1 MNKKTIIIALLIILV
16 LIIFIAIKKD
26 KKQNNQEIT
35 ENNQEILVQ
44 TLEDGTKLN
53 TSTKLLETKKIENLE
68 ISNSQ
73 LTNKEGKTIL
83 LADVKNVG
91 STTIQM
97 IQLEITLV
105 DSNQKKI
112 EKLDGLL
119 GTIKPGETVQLN
131 IEATEDYSDIYDYT
145 VKIEY
150 NK

>member
-1 MNKKTIIIALLIILV
+1 MNKKTIIITLLIILA

-26 KKQNNQEIT
+26 KRQNKHEIT

-105 DSNQKKI
+105 DSNQKEI

-119 GTIKPGETVQLN
+119 GTIKLGETVQLN
-131 IEATEDYSDIYDYT
+131 IEATEDYSDIYDYI
-145 VKIEY
+145 VNIKR
-150 NK
+150 

>member
-16 LIIFIAIKKD
+16 LIIFITIKKD
-26 KKQNNQEIT
+26 QKQNNQEIT

-53 TSTKLLETKKIENLE
+53 TSTKLLET
-68 ISNSQ
+68 SNSQ

-97 IQLEITLV
+97 VQLEITLV
-105 DSNQKKI
+105 DSNQKEI

-131 IEATEDYSDIYDYT
+131 VEATEDYSNIYDYI
-145 VKIEY
+145 VNIKR
-150 NK
+150 

>member
-131 IEATEDYSDIYDYT
+131 IEATEDYSDIYDYI
-145 VKIEY
+145 VNIKR
-150 NK
+150 

>member
-1 MNKKTIIIALLIILV
+1 M
-16 LIIFIAIKKD
+16 
-26 KKQNNQEIT
+26 
-35 ENNQEILVQ
+35 VQ

-105 DSNQKKI
+105 DSNQKEI

-131 IEATEDYSDIYDYT
+131 IEATEDYSDIYDYI
-145 VKIEY
+145 VNIKR
-150 NK
+150 

>member
-1 MNKKTIIIALLIILV
+1 MNKKTIIITLLIILA

-26 KKQNNQEIT
+26 NKQNNQEIT

-53 TSTKLLETKKIENLE
+53 TSTKLLETKKVENLE

-91 STTIQM
+91 NTTIQM

-105 DSNQKKI
+105 DSNQKEI

-131 IEATEDYSDIYDYT
+131 IEATEDYSNIYDYI
-145 VKIEY
+145 VNIKR
-150 NK
+150 

>member
-1 MNKKTIIIALLIILV
+1 MNKKTIIIMILIILILIV
-16 LIIFIAIKKD
+16 LFVIKKD
-26 KKQNNQEIT
+26 KQQTKQETI

-44 TLEDGTKLN
+44 TLQDGTKLN
-53 TSTKLLETKKIENLE
+53 TSTKILETKKIENLE

-73 LTNKEGKTIL
+73 LTNKDGKTIL

-105 DSNQKKI
+105 DRNQNEI

-131 IEATEDYSDIYDYT
+131 IEATEDYSDIYDYI
-145 VKIEY
+145 VNIKR
-150 NK
+150 

>member
-16 LIIFIAIKKD
+16 LIIFITIKKD
-26 KKQNNQEIT
+26 QKQNNQEIT

-131 IEATEDYSDIYDYT
+131 IEATEDYSDIYDYI
-145 VKIEY
+145 VNIKR
-150 NK
+150 

>member
-53 TSTKLLETKKIENLE
+53 TSTKILETKKIENLE

-105 DSNQKKI
+105 DSNQKEI
-112 EKLDGLL
+112 EKLLEKVNDDLSNKEKMFILGVIEGLKL
-119 GTIKPGETVQLN
+119 AKTAI
-131 IEATEDYSDIYDYT
+131 
-145 VKIEY
+145 
-150 NK
+150 

>member
-16 LIIFIAIKKD
+16 LIIFITIKKD
-26 KKQNNQEIT
+26 QKQNNQEIT

-73 LTNKEGKTIL
+73 LTNKEGKTVL

-105 DSNQKKI
+105 DSNQKEI

-119 GTIKPGETVQLN
+119 GTIKLGETVQLN
-131 IEATEDYSDIYDYT
+131 IEATEDYSDIYDYI
-145 VKIEY
+145 VNIKR
-150 NK
+150 